1 MFWEIPVIVLT
12 AKIDPYS
19 KGFGKM
25 AVADYIEKPC
35 DIKNLEKRIDK
46 ILKKQ

>member
-1 MFWEIPVIVLT
+1 MHKKDT
-12 AKIDPYS
+12 YS

-25 AVADYIEKPC
+25 AATGYIEKPC